1 MSELEQILETIS
13 SEIRSCRK
21 CPLSVTRTN
30 AVPGVG
36 SPHTNIMFVGEGPGA
51 NEDEKGEPFVG
62 AAGQLLDKLMA
73 MIGLSRPTVFI
84 TNIVKCRPPQNR
96 TPQPDEI
103 KTCKPYLDA
112 QIAMIRPKVI
122 VCLGAPSTN
131 TLLGRQVSITAVHGR
146 LEVKDGIRFFPTYH
160 PAAYL
165 HKRSPEL
172 LEAMKNDFR
181 QLKALVAEIG

>member
-1 MSELEQILETIS
+1 VSELELILDEIS
-13 SEIRSCRK
+13 SEIRSCKK
-21 CPLSVTRTN
+21 CVLSVTRTN

-36 SPHTNIMFVGEGPGA
+36 SPFTDIMFVGEGPGA

-62 AAGQLLDKLMA
+62 AAGQLLDKLLA
-73 MIGLSRPTVFI
+73 MIGLDRASIFI

-103 KTCKPYLDA
+103 KICRPYLDA
-112 QIAMIRPKVI
+112 QIAMIRPKI
-122 VCLGAPSTN
+122 VVTLGSPAAA
-131 TLLGRQVSITAVHGR
+131 TLLGRSVVMGSVHGKM
-146 LEVKDGIRFFPTYH
+146 EVRDGIRFFPTYH

-172 LEAMKNDFR
+172 LEQMKNDFR
-181 QLKALVAEIG
+181 QLKNTITEIG